1 MKKFYFSL
9 VVAMVLSA
17 TAFAQNGTLTFFSD
31 KGEKFWVLVNGVVQ
45 NAVPENNVKVQ
56 GLSPNFYRVKI
67 VFQIDS
73 LGEIAN
79 NLNTEPGMDYVYII
93 RKKNTPPAFKKTKG
107 PNAPDPKVYERYV
120 IRPFSA
126 AENGGMAAPTKDQ
139 EVIVY
144 GQGEPLNTEQIV
156 HPVASVTVNTTT
168 TTTTT
173 TGGQTATAPNN
184 GFSLNMNI
192 DPNAGNMSMNVN
204 GTGVNVNTNTNSSS
218 STTTTTTKTT
228 TTKTTGGST
237 GTPTPAP
244 AKTSTPV
251 HAMYSMDFDKAVASI
266 KAQSFEENKMT
277 VAKQVLK
284 GNYLNCAQIK
294 TIMKLFSFE
303 TTKLDFAKLA
313 YDKCVEKNNY
323 YLINDAFGFSSSVDD
338 LNEFI
343 EGK

>member
-1 MKKFYFSL
+1 MKKKYI
-9 VVAMVLSA
+9 VALFALALSVSA
-17 TAFAQNGTLTFFSD
+17 VAQNGTVSFFSD

-56 GLSPNFYRVKI
+56 GLSPNFYRIKI

-73 LGEIAN
+73 LGEIN
-79 NLNTEPGMDYVYII
+79 QNVGMDAGVDYVYII
-93 RKKNTPPAFKKTKG
+93 RKKNTPAAFKKTKG

-120 IRPFSA
+120 LRPFSA

-144 GQGEPLNTEQIV
+144 GQGEALNTEQVVRPI
-156 HPVASVTVNTTT
+156 STVTVN
-168 TTTTT
+168 TTTT
-173 TGGQTATAPNN
+173 TGGQTATTPNT

-192 DPNAGNMSMNVN
+192 DPNSGNMNLNMN
-204 GTGVNVNTNTNSSS
+204 GTGLNVNTNTTSPSP
-218 STTTTTTKTT
+218 TTTTTTKTT
-228 TTKTTGGST
+228 TTTTGH
-237 GTPTPAP
+237 TPTTSPSTEP
-244 AKTSTPV
+244 DKTNTPV

-266 KAQSFEENKMT
+266 KAQSFEENKLM

-294 TIMKLFSFE
+294 TVMKLFSFE
-303 TTKLDFAKLA
+303 ATKLDFAKLA
-313 YDKCVEKNNY
+313 YGKCVEKNNY
-323 YLINDAFGFSSSVDD
+323 YLINDAFEFSSSVDD

-343 EGK
+343 ESK